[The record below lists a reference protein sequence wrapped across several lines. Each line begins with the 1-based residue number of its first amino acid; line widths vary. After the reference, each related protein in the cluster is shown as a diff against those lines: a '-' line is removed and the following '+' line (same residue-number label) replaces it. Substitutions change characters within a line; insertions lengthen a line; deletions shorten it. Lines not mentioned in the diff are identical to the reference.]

1 MLVKLLKN
9 DYYNRGKTLFFFCL
23 ALIVDALVMKAVVSV
38 NPDMDKLGPLG
49 IALTLVMILGVLII
63 YVSFPAL
70 LFGSVSDFGKRYF
83 KDQGYFTHTLPVKT
97 SVLLMAR
104 MVADIINTI
113 IITVTYLLIIEI
125 MSDDYDIARKL
136 IESLKWIPAYREV
149 SSAEENLA
157 LLLRC
162 LVFFIG
168 ILFVLWQ
175 YNAAYSLGHSYN
187 SGKRIKSVGFFILI
201 YIVEI
206 MIISG
211 IVEPIGDAITRSD
224 MDEVQ
229 IQFFTLAFVIIFEII
244 GVTIM
249 GMITSHVCRK
259 GLNLE

>member
-9 DYYNRGKTLFFFCL
+9 DYYNRGKALLSFCV
-23 ALIVDALVMKAVVSV
+23 ALILDALILKAVMAAK
-38 NPDMDKLGPLG
+38 PDMHELGPLG
-49 IALTLVMILGVLII
+49 IALQLVMVMGVLVL

-70 LFGSVSDFGKRYF
+70 IFGSVSDFGKRYF

-113 IITVTYLLIIEI
+113 IITITYLFIIEI
-125 MSDDYDIARKL
+125 MSDGYGLAKEL
-136 IESLKWIPAYREV
+136 INSLKRINAYRDVTTSEQ
-149 SSAEENLA
+149 NLA

-168 ILFVLWQ
+168 ILFALWQ
-175 YNAAYSLGHSYN
+175 YNAAYAMGHSYN

-201 YIVEI
+201 YIIEI
-206 MIISG
+206 IILSS
-211 IVEPIGDAITRSD
+211 IVDPIGEAIVKSD

-229 IQFFTLAFVIIFEII
+229 IQFFTLAMTMLFEII
-244 GVTIM
+244 GVTVM
-249 GMITSHVCRK
+249 GMITNNVCRK